1 MKYYPPSTEE
11 MKIMKRHHLDNDLN
25 EFNHAV
31 SLLNQKVQKKSKRP
45 FKSTLTVNTVRG
57 ILRNKNTGRWAVL
70 FVEDQSCV
78 DAHVVRIADVKSTD

>member
-11 MKIMKRHHLDNDLN
+11 MKLMKPHHIDNDLI

-45 FKSTLTVNTVRG
+45 FKSTFTVNTVRG
-57 ILRNKNTGRWAVL
+57 IVRNKNTGRWAAL
-70 FVEDQSCV
+70 FVEDQSSV
-78 DAHVVRIADVKSTD
+78 DAYILRIAE